1 MPSYTDP
8 LQLYSSVSQGLA
20 RSSNGFLRRQLN
32 LLEAP
37 ANAAGLA
44 NITDIDPNEVDP
56 ETLGISRDGVE
67 SIWEATTALYQSG
80 TQPAVT
86 LCIRKQGK
94 LLMHRA
100 IGHAAL
106 PESGDAESAATAG
119 SRIRLDTPVCIFS
132 ASKAVTGALIHKLV
146 EDGEIS
152 LSDPVSFYRPEFAER
167 GKGDITIHQILSH
180 RGGIPGLPAHEPVE
194 TLYDDERVWRLLC
207 EAKPIAVDGGK
218 LAYHAITGGFVLAK
232 VLEKVTGNSIQNYL
246 DTHLRKPLGMK
257 YFQYGLAEEFRDKGA
272 VNVAAGPST
281 PFPLSL
287 VVKRALGAS
296 FKEAARISNGEP
308 WHNAVVPAGNIYST
322 AEETSRFFQ
331 MLLQGGRWNG
341 QQVLS
346 ERSVQRLTEEV
357 GTCSIDRTMLIPMRY
372 SAGLMLGADP
382 VGLFGPFSKQAFGHI
397 GLINKFC
404 WADPQ
409 RNISVSLLTTG
420 LSLVSHHLLPLGLI
434 LKRIN
439 SVCERNDQ
447 R

>member
-1 MPSYTDP
+1 MPSITDP
-8 LQLYSSVSQGLA
+8 LQFYSSVSQGLA
-20 RSSNGFLRRQLN
+20 RNSNSFLKRQLN
-32 LLEAP
+32 LLQTPVEAG
-37 ANAAGLA
+37 ALDHL
-44 NITDIDPNEVDP
+44 TDIDPGEIDP
-56 ETLGISRDGVE
+56 ESVGVSRAEIEGIWQAVE
-67 SIWEATTALYQSG
+67 TLYQSG

-86 LCIRKQGK
+86 LCIRKQGQ

-100 IGHAAL
+100 IGHAQL
-106 PESGDAESAATAG
+106 PELGSNERAERAG
-119 SRIRLDTPVCIFS
+119 TRISLDTPICIFS
-132 ASKAVTGALIHKLV
+132 ASKAITAALIHKLV

-152 LSDPVSFYRPEFAER
+152 LSDPVSFYRPEFAAR

-232 VLEKVTGNSIQNYL
+232 VLEKVTGDTIQNYL
-246 DTHLRKPLGMK
+246 DKHLRQPLGMK
-257 YFQYGLAEEFRDKGA
+257 YFQYGLAEKFRDRGA
-272 VNVAAGPST
+272 DNVAAGPAT
-281 PFPLSL
+281 PFPLSI

-296 FKEAARISNGEP
+296 FSEAARISNGEA
-308 WHNAVVPAGNIYST
+308 WHNAIVPAGNIYST

-331 MLLQGGRWNG
+331 MLLQGGTWNG
-341 QQVLS
+341 KRILS

-382 VGLFGPFSKQAFGHI
+382 VGLFGPYSRQAFGHI

-409 RNISVSLLTTG
+409 RDISVSLMTTG
-420 LSLVSHHLLPLGLI
+420 LNLVSHHLLPLGLV

-439 SVCERNDQ
+439 SACDD
-447 R
+447 